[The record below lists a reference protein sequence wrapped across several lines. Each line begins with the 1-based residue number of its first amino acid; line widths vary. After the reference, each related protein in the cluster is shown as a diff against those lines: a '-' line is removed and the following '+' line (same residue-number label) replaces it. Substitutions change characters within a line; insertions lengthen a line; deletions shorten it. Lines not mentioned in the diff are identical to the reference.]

1 MDRVTDLLEHT
12 QHLLD
17 QNGNISSN
25 AMQLNIFTL
34 LREIHDEVNLHSVF
48 LAELLNPF
56 GTHNCGTMFLER
68 FLELVGIPLE
78 AQEVRTVQQEFHHMD
93 IFISTDSDCIII
105 ENKIYAGEQPKQVQ
119 RYYNFAKTQGY
130 STVYVVY
137 LTLFGDSPTA
147 QSQGTIDSQFIC
159 PISYAVDI
167 ISWVAHCLPQVQTR
181 LRIRETLIQYQQVV
195 AQLTGQ
201 YYGENLMDIMTQLS
215 DVKTFEAAVAVQQAL
230 LQKKIDTQHKFWQ
243 ELELY
248 LKSTGFSVK
257 HSFYTYNRNKI
268 ANFYRPNKRT
278 LSYGILSNIEHPRI
292 QSKVGLYIT
301 VEDQFYYGFV
311 GLENGERVKIM
322 GKSAFDPFRKILDQM
337 EMERDESTWYL
348 GHHLPKMPLEF
359 MQFSNPQ
366 TMQLINEQERRKYI
380 TKLVD
385 EIQETIDEFLTKAA

>member
-12 QHLLD
+12 QHLIE
-17 QNGNISSN
+17 QNGTISSN

-48 LAELLNPF
+48 LAEFLNPS
-56 GTHNCGTMFLER
+56 GRHNCGTMFLEE
-68 FLELVGIPLE
+68 FLELVGIPLD

-105 ENKIYAGEQPKQVQ
+105 ENKIYAGDQPKQLQ
-119 RYYNFAKTQGY
+119 RYFNFAKTQGY
-130 STVYVVY
+130 STIYVVY

-147 QSQGTIDSQFIC
+147 QSQGNIDSQFITSV
-159 PISYAVDI
+159 SYAVDM
-167 ISWVAHCLPQVQTR
+167 ISWVTHCVPQVETR
-181 LRIRETLIQYQQVV
+181 PRIRETLIQYQQVV

-215 DVKTFEAAVAVQQAL
+215 DVKTFKAAVAVQQAL

-243 ELELY
+243 ELESY

-257 HSFYTYNRNKI
+257 QSFYTYNRNKI
-268 ANFYRPNKRT
+268 ENFYRPNKRT

-301 VEDQFYYGFV
+301 LENQFYYGFV
-311 GLENGERVKIM
+311 GLENGERVKIT
-322 GKSAFDPFRKILDQM
+322 GKSVFDPFRKILDQM
-337 EMERDESTWYL
+337 EMEREESTWYL
-348 GHHLPKMPLEF
+348 GHQLPKMPLEF

-380 TKLVD
+380 AKLVD